1 MQQEEE
7 KKNHK
12 QCNVG
17 WTAHKCTDPT
27 PCAWNNNQ
35 LRINDLSFTI
45 IILSEPVISSLLPL
59 FSSRIACIP
68 YYLAALPIIYFV
80 LPSVLAVLPQKPQFL
95 LKCIVVLLATLAM
108 SVAGCFISIICA
120 ILDKRYA
127 INYIVSRLFSH
138 LAAKPCG
145 VTYRIVGEEHLETYP
160 AIVVCNHQSSMD
172 MMVLGRV
179 FPKHCVVMAKKEL
192 LYFPFL
198 GMFSKYLC
206 YLLEFCLCARSSF
219 IISVS
224 PQGLPHRR
232 YVLPNNRQSTKQS
245 TPHGQSVSLQN
256 IFSGLYCGRKAQGQG
271 HDLATLSSW
280 GWWYNILDR
289 STEMDQR
296 APKLC
301 QVDHGSCGYYG
312 SETRKRT

>member
-1 MQQEEE
+1 M
-7 KKNHK
+7 
-12 QCNVG
+12 
-17 WTAHKCTDPT
+17 
-27 PCAWNNNQ
+27 
-35 LRINDLSFTI
+35 RINDWSFSITI
-45 IILSEPVISSLLPL
+45 LPEPVFSSLLPL
-59 FSSRIACIP
+59 FSRIASIL

-108 SVAGCFISIICA
+108 SVAGCFISIVCA

-206 YLLEFCLCARSSF
+206 FVSIIYWNLCA
-219 IISVS
+219 
-224 PQGLPHRR
+224 QGHFFSQTKGITASA
-232 YVLPNNRQSTKQS
+232 VLFAQQSTIDK
-245 TPHGQSVSLQN
+245 TTTTTRTIFSLQFYFQAS
-256 IFSGLYCGRKAQGQG
+256 IADKT
-271 HDLATLSSW
+271 HKDKDT
-280 GWWYNILDR
+280 ILPPPPRWDGG
-289 STEMDQR
+289 T
-296 APKLC
+296 
-301 QVDHGSCGYYG
+301 
-312 SETRKRT
+312 TF